1 MLEQLKE
8 NWEKILDNVKE
19 DQDLS
24 DVSFNTWLVPLKPVS
39 VEGNSCD
46 NPVSGQ
52 FNRSGI
58 HRQEV

>member
-39 VEGNSCD
+39 VEGNVVTILC
-46 NPVSGQ
+46 PEEG
-52 FNRSGI
+52 R
-58 HRQEV
+58 